1 LHRPRCCR
9 LQIDRRVQRPVA
21 RNSMHCDRA
30 PDRRQRMERT
40 MKIVRRCVA
49 CGNPFRP
56 RSQNPNQHY
65 CSALACQRERRRQWQ
80 RQHLQSDPD
89 YRDNQARA
97 QANWRARHPN
107 YWRRYRATHPAYLDR
122 NRSMQ
127 RQRNACRR
135 AKSVAN
141 MDASAAVRSIGVRI
155 LRLAARTGDQHC
167 KDERVR
173 GAHRRC
179 VSTQATRSVI
189 ANR

>member
-1 LHRPRCCR
+1 
-9 LQIDRRVQRPVA
+9 
-21 RNSMHCDRA
+21 
-30 PDRRQRMERT
+30 MERT

-141 MDASAAVRSIGVRI
+141 MDASQLYGPLASGFYVLRRVLETSIAKMNAYVVRI
-155 LRLAARTGDQHC
+155 DVVSAP
-167 KDERVR
+167 
-173 GAHRRC
+173 RRPG
-179 VSTQATRSVI
+179 V
-189 ANR
+189 